1 MRNPLQQ
8 LRERFHPLYYM
19 RKSAVGRSAIRMVD
33 KPVWLSIPGVG
44 FKVRGQLVTHGLAF
58 AATGSQEPGSEALAL
73 TCVAELQ
80 LKSFWDVG
88 ANIGHYTWLL
98 KSAAPELRAVLFEA
112 STRNAELV
120 RRTMQRNQFVE
131 VELIEAGASD
141 CHGVGSLRVDSEAG
155 ATSTLDDAS
164 EQTFE
169 EEHWGVAPERVS
181 IPLVTIDEER
191 ASRGPVDFLKID
203 VEGHEAAVLRGAQR
217 TITCDQPVVF
227 IECFHPEH
235 ACLRGLEQ
243 QGYQFVDSDRLKAR
257 VDSSSTNFFGF
268 PQEFHTNIDSLL
280 EKARVRL
287 KG

>member
-19 RKSAVGRSAIRMVD
+19 RKSAIGRSAIRLVD

-73 TCVAELQ
+73 TCVDELKFQ
-80 LKSFWDVG
+80 SFWDVG

-98 KSAAPELRAVLFEA
+98 KSAAPGLRAVLFEA

-120 RRTMQRNQFVE
+120 RRTLQRNQFAE
-131 VELIEAGASD
+131 VELLEAGASD
-141 CHGVGSLRVDSEAG
+141 CHGIGSLRVDSEAG

-169 EEHWGVAPERVS
+169 EEHWGVASERVS

-191 ASRGPVDFLKID
+191 VSRAPIDFLKID
-203 VEGHEAAVLRGAQR
+203 VEGHEAAVLRGAQH
-217 TITCDQPVVF
+217 TITSDQPVVF
-227 IECFHPEH
+227 IECFHPDH
-235 ACLRGLEQ
+235 ICLKTLEA
-243 QGYQFVDSDRLKAR
+243 QGYRLVDSDHLKAQ
-257 VDSSSTNFFGF
+257 VDSSTTNFFGF
-268 PQEFHTNIDSLL
+268 PEKFHGRVDTLL

-287 KG
+287 KA